1 MKHLITAA
9 ALMLGATAANAQ
21 EMYLGAGAAHFDD
34 DTLGITSVALT
45 YDYKPT
51 PNFGMQIALATSGD
65 DEAAS
70 PFGPVDV
77 ELDYALS
84 AKAKLGV
91 PVGNAFLYGM
101 AGYSNYNLEAS
112 VQGFT
117 ISEDGNGSLLGVG
130 VDFTMAGPWGIGLE
144 YARGFN
150 DLEDTNIFQAVI
162 RYGF

>member
-9 ALMLGATAANAQ
+9 ILTLAATGASAQ
-21 EMYLGAGAAHFDD
+21 TYIGVGAAHFDD
-34 DTLGITSVALT
+34 DTISITSLALT
-45 YDYKPT
+45 YDYKPND
-51 PNFGMQIALATSGD
+51 NFAMQVALATGGD
-65 DEAAS
+65 DAVAS
-70 PFGPVDV
+70 PIGPIEA

-91 PVGNAFLYGM
+91 TAGNAFLYGM
-101 AGYSNYNLEAS
+101 AGYSNFNLEAS
-112 VQGFT
+112 ARGFT

-130 VDFTMAGPWGIGLE
+130 VDFATPDTWGIGLE

-150 DLEDTNIFQAVI
+150 DLEDTDIFQAVV

>member
-1 MKHLITAA
+1 MRHLIIAA

-21 EMYLGAGAAHFDD
+21 EMYFGVGAALFDD
-34 DTLGITSVALT
+34 DELGITSVALT

-51 PNFGMQIALATSGD
+51 PNFDLQIALATNGED
-65 DEAAS
+65 DVDS
-70 PFGPVDV
+70 PIGRINV

-84 AKAKLGV
+84 AKAKLGTTV
-91 PVGNAFLYGM
+91 ESAFLYGM
-101 AGYSNYNLEAS
+101 VGYSNYNLDAS

-117 ISEDGNGSLLGVG
+117 FSQDGNGSLLGVG
-130 VDFTMAGPWGIGLE
+130 VDFNLSRTWGIGLE

-150 DLEDTNIFQAVI
+150 DLEDTNIFQAVV

>member
-1 MKHLITAA
+1 MKHLIIAA
-9 ALMLGATAANAQ
+9 AMMLGATAANAQ
-21 EMYLGAGAAHFDD
+21 EMYVGVGAAHFDD
-34 DTLGITSVALT
+34 DNLGITSVALT

-51 PNFGMQIALATSGD
+51 PNFAMQVALATSGD
-65 DEAAS
+65 DDVDS
-70 PFGPVDV
+70 PIGPINV

-91 PVGNAFLYGM
+91 TVDSAFLYGM

-117 ISEDGNGSLLGVG
+117 FSEDGNGSLLGVG
-130 VDFTMAGPWGIGLE
+130 VDFNMAGPWGIGLE